1 MASGTVLVHVTTG
14 LPPPRKEPKTPC
26 RLERHRSRG
35 TTTYGLGMTTRRKLD
50 ALIDE
55 TATRYFE
62 GLTSVERDVTA
73 IDTTL
78 TGLRAIAKATD
89 RLDRRLDEMG
99 ERLATIDKHL
109 ADLERSSNRPQ
120 TPEDMLA
127 PGLGL
132 LRKRMRRMAK
142 RAKMGKKGRK

>member
-1 MASGTVLVHVTTG
+1 MEVIQSKEGRRPERHHSGGTTAYG
-14 LPPPRKEPKTPC
+14 LP
-26 RLERHRSRG
+26 
-35 TTTYGLGMTTRRKLD
+35 MTTRQKLD

-89 RLDRRLDEMG
+89 RLDRRLDEIG
-99 ERLATIDKHL
+99 ERLATIDKRL
-109 ADLERSSNRPQ
+109 ADLEKSSNRER
-120 TPEDMLA
+120 TPEDVFA
-127 PGLGL
+127 GGLGL
-132 LRKRMRRMAK
+132 LRKRMREM
-142 RAKMGKKGRK
+142 AKMGKKKSKK

>member
-1 MASGTVLVHVTTG
+1 MEVIQSKEGRRPERHHSGGTTAYG
-14 LPPPRKEPKTPC
+14 LP
-26 RLERHRSRG
+26 
-35 TTTYGLGMTTRRKLD
+35 MTTRQKLD

-89 RLDRRLDEMG
+89 RLDRRLDEVG
-99 ERLATIDKHL
+99 ERLSTIDKRL
-109 ADLERSSNRPQ
+109 SDLEKFNSRVQ
-120 TPEDMLA
+120 TPDDVLA
-127 PGLGL
+127 GGLGL
-132 LRKRMRRMAK
+132 LRKRMRKMAK
-142 RAKMGKKGRK
+142 MAKKKRRK

>member
-1 MASGTVLVHVTTG
+1 
-14 LPPPRKEPKTPC
+14 
-26 RLERHRSRG
+26 
-35 TTTYGLGMTTRRKLD
+35 MTTRQKLD

-89 RLDRRLDEMG
+89 RLDRRLDEVA
-99 ERLATIDKHL
+99 ERLAAIDKRL
-109 ADLERSSNRPQ
+109 ADLEKSDNRQQ
-120 TPEDMLA
+120 TPEDVFA
-127 PGLGL
+127 GGLGL
-132 LRKRMRRMAK
+132 LRKRMK
-142 RAKMGKKGRK
+142 TLAKMGKKKRRK

>member
-1 MASGTVLVHVTTG
+1 
-14 LPPPRKEPKTPC
+14 
-26 RLERHRSRG
+26 
-35 TTTYGLGMTTRRKLD
+35 MTTRQKLD

-89 RLDRRLDEMG
+89 RLDRRLDEVG
-99 ERLATIDKHL
+99 ERLS
-109 ADLERSSNRPQ
+109 DLEKFNSRVQ
-120 TPEDMLA
+120 TPDDVLA
-127 PGLGL
+127 GGLGL
-132 LRKRMRRMAK
+132 LRKRMRKMAK
-142 RAKMGKKGRK
+142 MAKKKRRK

>member
-1 MASGTVLVHVTTG
+1 
-14 LPPPRKEPKTPC
+14 
-26 RLERHRSRG
+26 
-35 TTTYGLGMTTRRKLD
+35 MTTRQKLD

-55 TATRYFE
+55 TATRYFD

-99 ERLATIDKHL
+99 ERLATIDKRL
-109 ADLERSSNRPQ
+109 ADLEKFNNRVQ
-120 TPEDMLA
+120 TPDNVLA
-127 PGLGL
+127 GGQGL
-132 LRKRMRRMAK
+132 LRKRMRTM
-142 RAKMGKKGRK
+142 AKMGKKKKRK